1 MSTESEPDTP
11 ELDRG
16 SDGSTEL
23 DQRAVLRL
31 LFNEPAIRNYAFAAF
46 GALAMIFLVM
56 FEQGSELGGL
66 LIVIMGVCGVLFRWT
81 AAPVL
86 VLLILTYFMWTPYGN
101 PSEGNSN
108 RMLIEERRFHFID
121 VILVLSVL
129 VYVSSQYRIYS
140 LVYQAIAFEGV
151 IQRKGEPPTR
161 RPATLIRPTE
171 LITMLALSVALV
183 IAGQLLWLFATSV
196 EVVPA
201 EEFPLQM
208 AESRSSLA
216 RFLRQDGMRKGA
228 GSKIDPG
235 AIDQI
240 RFNSEG
246 VLPPG
251 ESRFYVL
258 LGMLFLGI
266 LIARLVF
273 GYWRLRT
280 IGPAEGGMILLDV
293 GWRETNRERVRLE
306 KWRVWG
312 RKRAEA
318 RAQRDKSTGS
328 KP

>member
-1 MSTESEPDTP
+1 MSVEGELDTP
-11 ELDRG
+11 EPDHG

-23 DQRAVLRL
+23 DQRAMLRL

-56 FEQGSELGGL
+56 FEQGSDLGGL

-86 VLLILTYFMWTPYGN
+86 VLLLLTYFMWTPLGI
-101 PSEGNSN
+101 PGEGYSST
-108 RMLIEERRFHFID
+108 MLIEERRFHFVD

-129 VYVSSQYRIYS
+129 VYLSSQYRIYS

-161 RPATLIRPTE
+161 RPATLIRPAE
-171 LITMLALSVALV
+171 LITMLALSVVLV

-201 EEFPLQM
+201 EEFPLRM
-208 AESRSSLA
+208 AESRASLA
-216 RFLRQDGMRKGA
+216 RLLRPDGMRKGT
-228 GSKIDPG
+228 GGGVDPG
-235 AIDQI
+235 AIDLI
-240 RFNSEG
+240 RFHSDG
-246 VLPPG
+246 VLSPG
-251 ESRFYVL
+251 ASRFYVL
-258 LGMLFLGI
+258 LGMLFVGI

-318 RAQRDKSTGS
+318 QAQQDKSTRS